1 MRRVVVTGMGIVC
14 SIGNNKAEVLDSL
27 KEGRSGITFQ
37 PEYAAQ
43 GLRSHVAGSVKNLDV
58 NALID
63 RKLMRFMADGH
74 AYAWIAMQEAIADA
88 KLPEALVSNLR
99 TGLVVGAGGASHLS
113 ILDGIDTMRDKGV
126 RRVGPYMVTKAMASG
141 VSACLATGA
150 KIKGINYSISSAC
163 ATSAH
168 CIGNGMEQIQ
178 MGKQDIV
185 FAGGAEEENWTLSFM
200 FDAMGALSSK
210 YNETPDKASR
220 TYDADRDG
228 FVISGGGGI
237 LVLEE
242 YEHAKARGAKI
253 YAELVG
259 YGATSD
265 GYDMVAPSGEGAMR
279 CMRMALNDANG
290 NDVGPV
296 DYINTHGTSTP
307 VGDVKEIEAI
317 REVFAGEFA
326 DKSRAVP
333 HIAST
338 KSLTGHALGAAGVN
352 EAIYTLLMMDNNFVA
367 ASANID
373 TLDAAADGL
382 PIVRQ
387 RLDNVNIQTAVS
399 NSFGFGGTNATLTF
413 SRKGL

>member
-14 SIGNNKAEVLDSL
+14 SIGNNKAEVVDSL

-58 NALID
+58 EAIID
-63 RKLMRFMADGH
+63 RKLMRFMAKGH

-88 KLPEALVSNLR
+88 GLPEELVSSLR
-99 TGLVVGAGGASHLS
+99 TGLIVGAGGASHES
-113 ILDGIDTMRDKGV
+113 ISAGIDTLREKGV

-150 KIKGINYSISSAC
+150 KIKGVNYSISSAC

-168 CIGNGMEQIQ
+168 CIGAGAEQIQ
-178 MGKQDIV
+178 LGKQDIV
-185 FAGGAEEENWTLSFM
+185 FAGGAEEEHWTLSFM

-210 YNETPDKASR
+210 YNETPNKASR
-220 TYDADRDG
+220 TYDTERDG

-265 GYDMVAPSGEGAMR
+265 GYDMVAPSGEGAQR
-279 CMRMALNDANG
+279 CMRMALLDANG
-290 NDVGPV
+290 KDVGQV
-296 DYINTHGTSTP
+296 DYVNTHGTSTP

-317 REVFAGEFA
+317 RSVFSDAA
-326 DKSRAVP
+326 HTVP

-352 EAIYTLLMMDNNFVA
+352 EAIYTLLMMENKFIA

-373 TLDAAADGL
+373 NLDPAAEGL

-387 RLDNVNIQTAVS
+387 RIDNVNIQTALS